1 LNSSN
6 DGVLNSFQENQ
17 RSAWLAAI
25 VCGGLVHILLW
36 PFSEPP
42 WLFSDFFKAYW
53 VAGEHLWN
61 GGLEAGYPFTIR
73 GNWSNLPVLA
83 WPFALLVPLGK
94 DAAGW
99 VYLAV
104 GALATVAAWAVLAR
118 VAGLRGG
125 LAAALLFFFLLNGP
139 LLNSLREGNSTH
151 FVLLYLVLGLALW
164 QAKRGFAAG
173 LLFGLGATI
182 KLPLLL
188 LGVFFAVR
196 RQWDIVAGGATT
208 VAVAGLLSLATFG
221 YEAHLLWFDEAVGSN
236 IGAVMP
242 AFNVQSV
249 DGFLM
254 RLSTGATELLYWG
267 PIEPSLSQ
275 KITRNL
281 ILALL
286 LGGFGWLILR
296 TERRGFSS
304 SSGQAPTRHDL
315 LQFSIVLILSLVIS
329 PLSWTHYYLFVL
341 LPLGLYLG
349 GKLPLP
355 DDQMT
360 RWLFWLGYALTSL
373 PVIMPA
379 MKLDPDPPP
388 GWLAELAARTIVSA
402 WVFGGVLMIACF
414 ARGLWI
420 ATRTKSDEGS
430 EDAQIGQASRA

>member
-1 LNSSN
+1 MNSSSG
-6 DGVLNSFQENQ
+6 GVLHYFQEHQ
-17 RSAWLAAI
+17 RSAWLAA
-25 VCGGLVHILLW
+25 VACGGLIHLLFW

-53 VAGEHLWN
+53 AAGEHLWK

-94 DAAGW
+94 EAAGW
-99 VYLAV
+99 VYLAI
-104 GALATVAAWAVLAR
+104 GGLATIAAWALLVR
-118 VAGLRGG
+118 VSGLRAP
-125 LAAALLFFFLLNGP
+125 LAALLLFFFLLNGP
-139 LLNSLREGNSTH
+139 LLNALREGNSTH
-151 FVLLYLVLGLALW
+151 FVLFFLVAGLALW

-173 LLFGLGATI
+173 LAFGLCAAI

-188 LGVFFAVR
+188 LGLFFVVR
-196 RQWDIVAGGATT
+196 RQWTIVAGGA
-208 VAVAGLLSLATFG
+208 AALIAAGLLSLALFG
-221 YEAHLLWFDEAVGSN
+221 WAGNLLWFDEAIGSN

-242 AFNVQSV
+242 AFNVQSI

-267 PIEPSLSQ
+267 QIEPSLVQ
-275 KITRNL
+275 KIARNL
-281 ILALL
+281 ILVFL

-296 TERRGFSS
+296 AERQGLSAQAGTEPKP
-304 SSGQAPTRHDL
+304 QDL
-315 LQFSIVLILSLVIS
+315 LQFSIVILLSLVIS

-341 LPLGLYLG
+341 IPLGLYLG

-355 DDQMT
+355 DDALT
-360 RWLFWLGYALTSL
+360 RWSFWTGYVLTSL

-379 MKLDPDPPP
+379 MELDPDPPP

-402 WVFGGVLMIACF
+402 WLFGGLLMIACL
-414 ARGLWI
+414 ARAAWI
-420 ATRTKSDEGS
+420 ATRAGAGLGNKDEQL
-430 EDAQIGQASRA
+430 EQAGRA